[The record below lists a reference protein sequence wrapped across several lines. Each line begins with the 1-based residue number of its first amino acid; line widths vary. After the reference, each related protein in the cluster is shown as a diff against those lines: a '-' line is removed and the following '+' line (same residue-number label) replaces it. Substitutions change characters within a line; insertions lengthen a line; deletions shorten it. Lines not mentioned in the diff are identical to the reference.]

1 MWLLSV
7 GVLIPQSK
15 DVLDTDKSFKPDS
28 TNLITS
34 FLFEAG
40 LIKFGLLLYKSSN
53 LLDHSESLKKYDFSV
68 IHSTGP
74 PVTVLK
80 EPSFCFTK
88 SFSL

>member
-1 MWLLSV
+1 M
-7 GVLIPQSK
+7 PQLNE
-15 DVLDTDKSFKPDS
+15 VLDTDKSFKPDS

-34 FLFEAG
+34 FLLDFG
-40 LIKFGLLLYKSSN
+40 LIKSGFFLYRSN
-53 LLDHSESLKKYDFSV
+53 NLSDHSDNLKKYDFSV

-80 EPSFCFTK
+80 LPSLCFTK